1 MSRAT
6 YAKIARQHSQPEPGD
21 WTASNV
27 TPAVWI
33 AEIAQPLLADLLT
46 PPSKLAPLDT
56 RLDMRQ
62 PTGLRSDTPN
72 QAFGGQPAWLVGVI
86 HLEPAKSDHSRY
98 EQHYAYYGDR
108 PDRLS
113 FGLYWVGTERRI
125 AIAPSRMHE
134 YSYHYIYG
142 LSDFA
147 YLPGPEALRTLIT
160 DLLEQLRRKL
170 FNKQKREKVR
180 GLQLQAITARL
191 KQIANEEGFE
201 FYVEST
207 KLLIRIGIR
216 LEGNTE
222 ILLSVPFTEFENAL
236 PELRGMVVN
245 LRALSQ
251 RRIRFK
257 TQQQSRHTSWITPDP
272 PAASSDITLSPI
284 PLPPGERD

>member
-6 YAKIARQHSQPEPGD
+6 YAKIARRHSQSDPGD
-21 WTASNV
+21 WTAPDV

-33 AEIAQPLLADLLT
+33 AEVAQPRLADLLT
-46 PPSKLAPLDT
+46 PPSKLSPLETRLDT
-56 RLDMRQ
+56 RQ
-62 PTGLRSDTPN
+62 PTSVRADNPN
-72 QAFGGQPAWLVGVI
+72 QAFGGQPVWLVGVI
-86 HLEPAKSDHSRY
+86 HLEPARSDHGRY
-98 EQHYAYYGDR
+98 EQRRSYYADSR
-108 PDRLS
+108 DWIS
-113 FGLYWVGTERRI
+113 FGLYWVGNERRI

-134 YSYHYIYG
+134 YSYQYIYG
-142 LSDFA
+142 LSDLA
-147 YLPGPEALRTLIT
+147 YLPGPEALRALVT
-160 DLLEQLRRKL
+160 DLLEQLRQKL
-170 FNKQKREKVR
+170 FNQQKREKVR
-180 GLQLQAITARL
+180 GLQLQAIKAQL
-191 KQIANEEGFE
+191 KQIANEEQFE
-201 FYVEST
+201 FYVQST

-272 PAASSDITLSPI
+272 PAASSDITLTPT